1 MASKS
6 VKQRPARSPRPTR
19 SRHPALRAIAPKAD
33 AHSGERLGAILRVI
47 EEDIVAGKMRPGQR
61 LDERTLAQRFGV
73 SRTPIREVLVRMSS
87 LGIVELRRNQGAFVV
102 ELSSSRLIG
111 MLEVMADLKVL
122 AARQSARRMSI
133 EERQHLVALCDEMAR
148 CVEIGDMQKYF
159 DTATALHD
167 AICEGTHNAF
177 LVETTRNIQICL
189 CAYRRH
195 LSRILHLPLQTSL
208 EENRNIVDAI
218 LRGDAAEAER
228 WMREQTELR
237 REEFADLITLV
248 SEKRVAAP
256 LDSAAWGNGGLSD
269 RTSPAPAPRQ

>member
-6 VKQRPARSPRPTR
+6 VKQRPARAPRPAR
-19 SRHPALRAIAPKAD
+19 SRHPTLRAIAPKPD

-87 LGIVELRRNQGAFVV
+87 LGIVELKRNQGAFVV

-148 CVEIGDMQKYF
+148 CVEIGDLQKYF
-159 DTATALHD
+159 DTATSLHD

-248 SEKRVAAP
+248 SEKSVAAP
-256 LDSAAWGNGGLSD
+256 LDSAAWGNGGVSD
-269 RTSPAPAPRQ
+269 RTSPAPAPRP

>member
-1 MASKS
+1 MDAKS
-6 VKQRPARSPRPTR
+6 VKKRPVRSPRPARPLRPGTR
-19 SRHPALRAIAPKAD
+19 AAAPKAD
-33 AHSGERLGAILRVI
+33 AQSGERLGAILGAI
-47 EEDIVAGKMRPGQR
+47 EEDIVAGKIRPGQR

-87 LGIVELRRNQGAFVV
+87 LGIVELKRNQGAFVV
-102 ELSSSRLIG
+102 ELSSGRLIG

-122 AARQSARRMSI
+122 AARQSARRMSV
-133 EERQHLVALCDEMAR
+133 EERQHLVELCDEMAR

-177 LVETTRNIQICL
+177 LVESTRNIQICL

-208 EENRNIVDAI
+208 EENRNIVEAI

-237 REEFADLITLV
+237 REEFADLITLM
-248 SEKRVAAP
+248 SEKGVAAP
-256 LDSAAWGNGGLSD
+256 PRGDPWVNSGLSAGA
-269 RTSPAPAPRQ
+269 RPAPAPRP

>member
-1 MASKS
+1 MTAKTA
-6 VKQRPARSPRPTR
+6 KKRPTR
-19 SRHPALRAIAPKAD
+19 PLRPHTRTAAPKVDTNA
-33 AHSGERLGAILRVI
+33 GERLDPILRVI

-87 LGIVELRRNQGAFVV
+87 LGIVELKRNQGAFVV
-102 ELSSSRLIG
+102 ELSSGRLIG
-111 MLEVMADLKVL
+111 MLEVMAELKVL

-133 EERQHLVALCDEMAR
+133 EERQHLVALRDEMAQ
-148 CVEIGDMQKYF
+148 CVEIGNMQNYF
-159 DTATALHD
+159 DKATALHD

-177 LVETTRNIQICL
+177 LVETTRNIQVCL

-208 EENRNIVDAI
+208 DENRNIVDAI
-218 LRGDAAEAER
+218 VRGDAAEAEH
-228 WMREQTELR
+228 WMRQQTELR

-248 SEKRVAAP
+248 SEKSIPAP
-256 LDSAAWGNGGLSD
+256 LASAA
-269 RTSPAPAPRQ
+269 